1 MIKIVQ
7 NTYLEQVTEDV
18 ANYLV
23 DNFTEEV
30 VADYC
35 GDWEDFIEHLYDEL
49 WNTDS
54 VTGNASGS
62 YWFSRALAENMVLSN
77 IGEVTFA
84 LLEFDMLDQLGKLML
99 DEEWE
104 RIDVITRCHELHTA
118 IYEALEQLGWYE
130 GGY

>member
-1 MIKIVQ
+1 MMKIVQ
-7 NTYLEQVTEDV
+7 NTYLEQVTQDV

-23 DNFTEEV
+23 EYFTEEV

-35 GDWEDFIEHLYDEL
+35 GNWEDFIEHLNDEL
-49 WNTDS
+49 WDEDS

-62 YWFSRALAENMVLSN
+62 YWFSHNLAENMVLSN

-84 LLEFDMLDQLGKLML
+84 LLEFDMLDQLGKLMQ

-104 RIDVITRCHELHTA
+104 RLDVITRCHELHTA
-118 IYEALEQLGWYE
+118 NYEALKQLGWYE
-130 GGY
+130 GGN

>member
-1 MIKIVQ
+1 MMKIVQ
-7 NTYLEQVTEDV
+7 QTYLEQVTEDV
-18 ANYLV
+18 TNYLV
-23 DNFTEEV
+23 ENFTEDV

-35 GDWEDFIEHLYDEL
+35 GEWEDFIEHLYDEL

-77 IGEVTFA
+77 LGEVKFA
-84 LLEFDMLDQLGKLML
+84 LLEFDMLDDLGRLIV

-104 RIDVITRCHELHTA
+104 RIDVIVRCHALNTA
-118 IYEALEQLGWYE
+118 IYDALEQLGWYR
-130 GGY
+130 G